1 MIDMFKT
8 HARSLTSP
16 PEDAASITPG
26 DAGSELSHVTRALY
40 VGVAGDLALLMQGG
54 ATVDPAGRALGKLP
68 AAARPPGA
76 RRRHERGRHRR
87 ILVIRA

>member
-16 PEDAASITPG
+16 PEDAAAITPS
-26 DAGSELSHVTRALY
+26 DAGSGLSHVTRALY

-54 ATVDPAGRALGKLP
+54 ATVVLRGVPSGSFLP
-68 AAARPPGA
+68 LRVRQVLASGTTADGIV
-76 RRRHERGRHRR
+76 GFW
-87 ILVIRA
+87 

>member
-26 DAGSELSHVTRALY
+26 DAGSELSQVTRALY

-54 ATVDPAGRALGKLP
+54 ATVILRGVPSGSFLPLRVRQVLAAGTSADGIV
-68 AAARPPGA
+68 GFW
-76 RRRHERGRHRR
+76 
-87 ILVIRA
+87 

>member
-16 PEDAASITPG
+16 PEDAAAITPA
-26 DAGSELSHVTRALY
+26 DAGSGLSHVTRALY

-54 ATVDPAGRALGKLP
+54 ATVVLRGVPSGSFLP
-68 AAARPPGA
+68 LRVRQVLASGTTADGIV
-76 RRRHERGRHRR
+76 GFW
-87 ILVIRA
+87 

>member
-16 PEDAASITPG
+16 PEDAVAITPS
-26 DAGSELSHVTRALY
+26 DAANAPTSHVTRALY

-54 ATVDPAGRALGKLP
+54 ATVVLRGVPSGSFLP
-68 AAARPPGA
+68 LRVRQVLASGTTSD
-76 RRRHERGRHRR
+76 G
-87 ILVIRA
+87 IVGFW

>member
-26 DAGSELSHVTRALY
+26 EAGSKLSHVTRALY

-54 ATVDPAGRALGKLP
+54 ATVILRGVPSGSFLPLRVRQVLAAGTSADGIV
-68 AAARPPGA
+68 GFW
-76 RRRHERGRHRR
+76 
-87 ILVIRA
+87 

>member
-26 DAGSELSHVTRALY
+26 DAGCELSHVTRALY
-40 VGVAGDLALLMQGG
+40 VGVSGDLALLMQGG
-54 ATVDPAGRALGKLP
+54 ATVVLRGVPSGSFLPLRVRQVLAAGTSADGIV
-68 AAARPPGA
+68 GFW
-76 RRRHERGRHRR
+76 
-87 ILVIRA
+87 

>member
-54 ATVDPAGRALGKLP
+54 ATVILRGVPSGSFLPLRVRQVLAAGTSADGIV
-68 AAARPPGA
+68 GFW
-76 RRRHERGRHRR
+76 
-87 ILVIRA
+87 

>member
-16 PEDAASITPG
+16 PEDAAGITPG
-26 DAGSELSHVTRALY
+26 DALSHVTRALY

-54 ATVDPAGRALGKLP
+54 ATVVLRGVPSGSFLP
-68 AAARPPGA
+68 LRVRQVLASGTTADGIV
-76 RRRHERGRHRR
+76 GFW
-87 ILVIRA
+87 

>member
-26 DAGSELSHVTRALY
+26 EAGSELSHVTRALY

-54 ATVDPAGRALGKLP
+54 ATVILRGVPSGSFLPLRVRQVLAAGTSADGIV
-68 AAARPPGA
+68 GFW
-76 RRRHERGRHRR
+76 
-87 ILVIRA
+87 

>member
-16 PEDAASITPG
+16 PEDAAAITPG

-54 ATVDPAGRALGKLP
+54 ATVVLRGVPAGSFLP
-68 AAARPPGA
+68 LRVRQVLAAGTSADGIV
-76 RRRHERGRHRR
+76 GFW
-87 ILVIRA
+87 

>member
-40 VGVAGDLALLMQGG
+40 VGVSGDLALLMQGG
-54 ATVDPAGRALGKLP
+54 ATVVLRGVPSGSFLPLRVRQVLAAGTSADGIV
-68 AAARPPGA
+68 GFW
-76 RRRHERGRHRR
+76 
-87 ILVIRA
+87 

>member
-40 VGVAGDLALLMQGG
+40 VGVAGDLVLLMQGG
-54 ATVDPAGRALGKLP
+54 ATVVLRGVPSGSFLP
-68 AAARPPGA
+68 LRVRQVLASGTSADGIV
-76 RRRHERGRHRR
+76 GFW
-87 ILVIRA
+87 

>member
-40 VGVAGDLALLMQGG
+40 VGAAGDLALLMQGG
-54 ATVDPAGRALGKLP
+54 ATVVLRGVPSGSFLP
-68 AAARPPGA
+68 LRVRQVLASGTSADGIV
-76 RRRHERGRHRR
+76 GFW
-87 ILVIRA
+87 

>member
-54 ATVDPAGRALGKLP
+54 ATVVLRGVPSGSFLP
-68 AAARPPGA
+68 LRVRPVLASGTSA
-76 RRRHERGRHRR
+76 DG
-87 ILVIRA
+87 IVGFW

>member
-54 ATVDPAGRALGKLP
+54 ATVVLRGVPSGSFLPLRVRQVLAAGTSADGIV
-68 AAARPPGA
+68 GFW
-76 RRRHERGRHRR
+76 
-87 ILVIRA
+87 

>member
-16 PEDAASITPG
+16 PEDAAAITPG
-26 DAGSELSHVTRALY
+26 DAGSGLSHVTRALY

-54 ATVDPAGRALGKLP
+54 ATVVLRGVPSGSFLP
-68 AAARPPGA
+68 LRVRQVLASGTTADGIV
-76 RRRHERGRHRR
+76 GFW
-87 ILVIRA
+87 